1 MKLREL
7 IKYGGNVL
15 NEAGIEEYE
24 SDARLLAMYAFELD
38 YTGLL
43 MKSVDD
49 ISKEDEERYKKLI
62 KRRSTHYPCQYIIGT
77 QDFMGYTFRVAE
89 NVLIPR
95 PETEILV
102 ETALSLS
109 EGVSSIKALDMCCGT
124 GCIGLS
130 FAKSRM
136 DMGYND
142 DRVVLV
148 DVSDAAIALA
158 KDNMSDLKLEC
169 DIVQSDLF
177 EDVIEE
183 KYDIIMSNPPYIST
197 RDIDELMED
206 VRAYEP
212 RLALDG
218 MEDGLFFYRRII
230 ETLNTYLAYDG
241 VVIFEIGYN
250 QYDDVKALLV
260 DAGFNKVNL
269 KKDYAGLDRVV
280 IAKR

>member
-15 NEAGIEEYE
+15 KEAGIEEYE
-24 SDARLLAMYAFELD
+24 SDARLLAMYAFGLD

-62 KRRSTHYPCQYIIGT
+62 NRRSTHYPCQYIIGT
-77 QDFMGYTFRVAE
+77 QDFMGYTFRVSE

-109 EGVSSIKALDMCCGT
+109 ENVSSIKALDMCCGT

-130 FAKSRM
+130 FAKNRKG
-136 DMGYND
+136 MGHND
-142 DRVVLV
+142 DRVILV
-148 DVSDAAIALA
+148 DVSDAAIALTRN
-158 KDNMSDLKLEC
+158 NMSDLKLEC
-169 DIVQSDLF
+169 DIIQSDLF

-197 RDIDELMED
+197 KDIEELMED

-230 ETLNTYLAYDG
+230 ENLNTYLAYDG

-250 QYDDVKALLV
+250 QYEDVRALLV
-260 DAGFNKVNL
+260 DAGFNKVDL